1 MSRRIE
7 RTEDE
12 ERSREAAMVAA
23 VGALRRRERTVAE
36 MHAWLAGRDVD
47 AEVVDEVVSDLIEV
61 GELDDDRFAYA
72 YAADKRDLSGWGPER
87 IEAALVDRGLERS
100 LAEAAAVEPH
110 EQQLDRASELLASR
124 FGQGAMAEEA
134 ERGRALALLAR
145 RGFDYELSYDAIRRA
160 ERS

>member
-1 MSRRIE
+1 
-7 RTEDE
+7 
-12 ERSREAAMVAA
+12 MVAA

-36 MHAWLAGRDVD
+36 MHSWLVGRDVD
-47 AEVVDEVVSDLIEV
+47 AEVVDDVVSDLIEV
-61 GELDDDRFAYA
+61 GELNDDRFAYA
-72 YAADKRDLSGWGPER
+72 YATDKRDLSGWGPER

-100 LAEAAAVEPH
+100 LAEAAAIEPYD
-110 EQQLDRASELLASR
+110 QQLDRASELLASR
-124 FGQGAMAEEA
+124 FGPGALAEEA